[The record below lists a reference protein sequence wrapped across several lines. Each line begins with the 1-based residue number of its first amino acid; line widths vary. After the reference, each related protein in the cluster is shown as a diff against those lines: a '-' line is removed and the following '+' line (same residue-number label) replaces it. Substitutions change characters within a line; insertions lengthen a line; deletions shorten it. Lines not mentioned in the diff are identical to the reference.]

1 VVAFAPDMHTHAR
14 IASVDEQ
21 PAQFVR
27 RHRSGIQ
34 LLSWHARLVIGCL
47 LCAARSIA
55 CGQDAATDQD
65 VAVAPDE
72 ATEAVPDEWI
82 DRAHRGLHAMVWR
95 SAMYVDG
102 LFGPQLDEQAYQRET
117 RGSITPALLWDE
129 FHGFDEKF
137 RFRVKLPLPVL
148 GERYDAF
155 VGTFSRDEFV
165 TESEIE
171 SGAIPRQHV
180 GGEVEEDET
189 LLGIQY
195 RDPDKGGRFDASAGM
210 RITSPIDPFVKVSY
224 RYKRGTQERLLLRLR
239 ETVFWENSEQFGLT
253 SRVDLERVLDEA
265 WLARWTVSGTFSEK
279 SEGVRGYTALTAYR
293 GLPDRRAVGA
303 QVFTEGS
310 FDAAVPVGEY
320 GVRMAYRQS
329 VVRDWLVVEVRPQVT
344 WPKDEPEQ
352 PRKPSWG
359 IGIGFEIFFGTDEFQ
374 ARPVTF

>member
-1 VVAFAPDMHTHAR
+1 MHTHAR
-14 IASVDEQ
+14 IASVDAQ
-21 PAQFVR
+21 PAPFVR
-27 RHRSGIQ
+27 RRRSGIQ
-34 LLSWHARLVIGCL
+34 LLPWHARLVIGGL

-65 VAVAPDE
+65 VAVASDE

-82 DRAHRGLHAMVWR
+82 DRAHDGLHAMVWR
-95 SAMYVDG
+95 SARYVDG
-102 LFGPQLDEQAYQRET
+102 LFGPQLDEQSYQRET

-155 VGTFSRDEFV
+155 VGTFNRDEFV

-180 GGEVEEDET
+180 GGGVEEDET

-195 RDPDKGGRFDASAGM
+195 RPPDQGGRFDASAGL
-210 RITSPIDPFVKVSY
+210 RLTSPIDPFVKVSY

-253 SRVDLERVLDEA
+253 SRVDLEKVLDEA
-265 WLARWTVSGTFSEK
+265 WLARWTVSGTF
-279 SEGVRGYTALTAYR
+279 
-293 GLPDRRAVGA
+293 
-303 QVFTEGS
+303 
-310 FDAAVPVGEY
+310 
-320 GVRMAYRQS
+320 
-329 VVRDWLVVEVRPQVT
+329 
-344 WPKDEPEQ
+344 
-352 PRKPSWG
+352 
-359 IGIGFEIFFGTDEFQ
+359 
-374 ARPVTF
+374 

>member
-1 VVAFAPDMHTHAR
+1 MNTHAR
-14 IASVDEQ
+14 VASVDEQ

-27 RHRSGIQ
+27 RHTSGSQ
-34 LLSWHARLVIGCL
+34 LLSWHARLVIGGL

-65 VAVAPDE
+65 AAVATDE

-82 DRAHRGLHAMVWR
+82 DRAHDGIHALIWR

-102 LFGPQLDEQAYQRET
+102 LFGSQLDEQVYQQQT

-129 FHGFDEKF
+129 FHGFDQKF
-137 RFRVKLPLPVL
+137 RFRVKLPLPRL

-155 VGTFSRDEFV
+155 VGTFNRDEFV

-171 SGAIPRQHV
+171 SGAIQRQGV

-195 RDPDKGGRFDASAGM
+195 RPPEGGKFDASAGM
-210 RITSPIDPFVKVSY
+210 RIKSPIDPFVKVSY
-224 RYKRGTQERLLLRLR
+224 RYKRGTTERLLLRLT
-239 ETVFWENSEQFGLT
+239 ETVFWENSEKFGLT
-253 SRVDLERVLDEA
+253 SRVDLEKMLDEA
-265 WLARWTVSGTFSEK
+265 WFARWTASGTLSEET
-279 SEGVRGYTALTAYR
+279 EGVRGYTALTAYR
-293 GLPDRRAVGA
+293 GLPDRRAIGA

-320 GVRMAYRQS
+320 GIRMAYRQS
-329 VVRDWLVVEVRPQVT
+329 VLRDWLVVEIRPSVT

-359 IGIGFEIFFGTDEFQ
+359 VGIGFEIFFGTDEFQ

>member
-1 VVAFAPDMHTHAR
+1 MHTHAR

-21 PAQFVR
+21 TAHLV

-34 LLSWHARLVIGCL
+34 LPPWHARVVLGGL
-47 LCAARSIA
+47 LCAAWSIA
-55 CGQDAATDQD
+55 CGQDATADHDFTL
-65 VAVAPDE
+65 APDE
-72 ATEAVPDEWI
+72 AAEAVSDEWI
-82 DRAHRGLHAMVWR
+82 DRAHSGMHALVWR

-102 LFGPQLDEQAYQRET
+102 MFGSQLDEQAYQRQT

-129 FHGFDEKF
+129 FHGFDQKF
-137 RFRVKLPLPVL
+137 RFRVKLPLPHL
-148 GERYDAF
+148 DDRYDAF

-171 SGAIPRQHV
+171 SGAIQRQHV

-195 RDPDKGGRFDASAGM
+195 REAEQDGRFDATAGL
-210 RITSPIDPFVKVSY
+210 RIKSPIDPFVKVSY
-224 RYKRGTQERLLLRLR
+224 RYKRGTPERLLVRLR

-253 SRVDLERVLDEA
+253 SRIDLERVLDEA
-265 WLARWTVSGTFSEK
+265 WLARWTASGTLSEK

-293 GLPDRRAVGA
+293 SLPDRRAVGA
-303 QVFTEGS
+303 QIFTSGS

-320 GVRMAYRQS
+320 GLRMAYRQS
-329 VVRDWLVVEVRPQVT
+329 VVRDWLVVELRPSVT
-344 WPKDEPEQ
+344 WPKDQPEQ

-359 IGIGFEIFFGTDEFQ
+359 LGIGFEMFFGTDEFQ